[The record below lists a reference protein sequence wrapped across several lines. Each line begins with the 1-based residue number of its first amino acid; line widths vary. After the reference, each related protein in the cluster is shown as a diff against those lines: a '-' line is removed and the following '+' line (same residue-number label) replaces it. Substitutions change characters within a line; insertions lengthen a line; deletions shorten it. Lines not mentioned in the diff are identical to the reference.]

1 MNQVQLRRRL
11 GAVGPQAFQ
20 RIQNERLVQAL
31 VPRSLTFTFR
41 SQQAS
46 DTASRPQP
54 LFALSRQATNSATD
68 QDERIAHNAGANV
81 LAIDRNDGRF
91 LISGGADSTV
101 RLWDLENT
109 PTGASQHVLRPAA
122 SLTRSTPA
130 SHTHALTSIS
140 IYPFDPTPSTLLTT
154 AYDKTLKLTS
164 ITPSELLPV
173 HTFSLDYPP
182 FTHALSP
189 IPTSSPLVA
198 VGTAHPAIKLVD
210 LRSGLALHSLP
221 GHNGAV
227 YSVAWSPRHEH
238 VLASGAV
245 DGRVLFFDIRR
256 SQSAFASLDLDD
268 AIGVLP
274 PDHTP
279 DYSGRQPMDWNVR
292 AHGGPVTGLHWTSTG
307 DKLVTAGHDQ
317 RIRVWDAATG
327 RNDLVHFGPR
337 IRNERNSEFAP
348 LVSPAGFSKSGK
360 EALFW
365 ANDDGKGD
373 IFLFNMR
380 EGNMLETLRTP
391 GTARG
396 PAQARAGGIG
406 RLTTVGRINAMAWRS
421 NAASGGGVEMYSAH
435 GNGSIHCW
443 VGMPP
448 EEEEVEDEIDTM
460 DAAELDRKRK
470 RKRDLIGDIV
480 EGFTKKPVTFA

>member
-1 MNQVQLRRRL
+1 MNQLHLARRL
-11 GAVGPQAFQ
+11 GAASPQAFQ
-20 RIQNERLVQAL
+20 RAQNERLIQAL
-31 VPRSLTFTFR
+31 EPLSLSFNFR
-41 SQQAS
+41 THLSS
-46 DTASRPQP
+46 DGATRAPST
-54 LFALSRQATNSATD
+54 SWRQATNSATD
-68 QDERIAHNAGANV
+68 QEEHSAHNAGANV
-81 LAIDRNDGRF
+81 LAIDSNDGRF

-101 RLWDLENT
+101 RLWDIGSR
-109 PTGASQHVLRPAA
+109 PTAASQHVIRPTA
-122 SLTRSTPA
+122 SLMRSTPA

-164 ITPSELLPV
+164 IAPSELVPV
-173 HTFSLDYPP
+173 HTFSLDHAP
-182 FTHALSP
+182 FTHAISP
-189 IPTSSPLVA
+189 IPSSSPLVA
-198 VGTAHPAIKLVD
+198 VGTAHPAIKLID

-238 VLASGAV
+238 VLASGAT

-268 AIGVLP
+268 AIGVLS

-279 DYSGRQPMDWNVR
+279 DYGGRQAMDWNVR
-292 AHGGPVTGLHWTSTG
+292 AHGGPVTGLQWTSTG

-317 RIRVWDAATG
+317 RIRIWDAATG

-337 IRNERNSEFAP
+337 IRNERNGELAP
-348 LVSPAGFSKSGK
+348 LISPAGFGKSGK
-360 EALFW
+360 EVLFW
-365 ANDDGKGD
+365 ANDDSKGE
-373 IFLFNMR
+373 IFVFHMR
-380 EGNMLETLRTP
+380 EGNMLGTLRTP

-406 RLTTVGRINAMAWRS
+406 RFSTIGRINAMAWRV
-421 NAASGGGVEMYSAH
+421 NAASGGGVEIYSAH
-435 GNGSIHCW
+435 GNGTIHCW

-448 EEEEVEDEIDTM
+448 DEEEVEDKIDM
-460 DAAELDRKRK
+460 DAVEQDRKRK
-470 RKRDLIGDIV
+470 RKRDLIGDLV
-480 EGFTKKPVTFA
+480 EGLIKKPVIST

>member
-1 MNQVQLRRRL
+1 MNQLHLRRRL
-11 GAVGPQAFQ
+11 GAVSPQAFQ
-20 RIQNERLVQAL
+20 RIQNERLIEAL
-31 VPRSLTFTFR
+31 GPLSVSFNFRTQLVSDAATRIASTSLRST
-41 SQQAS
+41 
-46 DTASRPQP
+46 
-54 LFALSRQATNSATD
+54 TNLATD
-68 QDERIAHNAGANV
+68 QEELIAHKAGTNV
-81 LAIDRNDGRF
+81 LVIDRNEGRF
-91 LISGGADSTV
+91 LISGGADSTI
-101 RLWDLENT
+101 RLWDLESRL
-109 PTGASQHVLRPAA
+109 TGAIQHTLRPAA

-164 ITPSELLPV
+164 ITPSELVPV
-173 HTFSLDYPP
+173 HSFALDYAP

-189 IPTSSPLVA
+189 IPTSSPLIA
-198 VGTAHPAIKLVD
+198 VGTALPAIKLVD
-210 LRSGLALHSLP
+210 LRSGLASHALP

-227 YSVAWSPRHEH
+227 YSVAWSPRQEN
-238 VLASGAV
+238 VLASGAT

-268 AIGVLP
+268 AIGVLS

-279 DYSGRQPMDWNVR
+279 GYSGRPAMDWNIR
-292 AHGGPVTGLHWTSTG
+292 AHGGPVTGLCWTSSG
-307 DKLVTAGHDQ
+307 DKLVTVGHDQ

-348 LVSPAGFSKSGK
+348 LMSPAGFGAPGK
-360 EALFW
+360 EVLFW
-365 ANDDGKGD
+365 ANDDGKGE
-373 IFLFNMR
+373 IFVFNMR
-380 EGNMLETLRTP
+380 EGNMMGTLRTP

-396 PAQARAGGIG
+396 PAQARVGGIAKFNS
-406 RLTTVGRINAMAWRS
+406 VGRINAMAWRI

-435 GNGSIHCW
+435 ANGAIHCW

-448 EEEEVEDEIDTM
+448 DEEEIEDRIDM
-460 DAAELDRKRK
+460 DVVELDRKRK

-480 EGFTKKPVTFA
+480 EGFTKKPIAFT

>member
-1 MNQVQLRRRL
+1 MNQLLLRRHL
-11 GAVGPQAFQ
+11 GAVDPQAFQ

-31 VPRSLTFTFR
+31 KPLSVSFNFR
-41 SQQAS
+41 TQLGDDAAISAAS
-46 DTASRPQP
+46 TS
-54 LFALSRQATNSATD
+54 SRQNTNSATD
-68 QDERIAHNAGANV
+68 HEELIAHKAGANV

-91 LISGGADSTV
+91 LVSGGADSTV
-101 RLWDLENT
+101 RLWDLESR
-109 PTGASQHVLRPAA
+109 PPGATQHVLRPAA
-122 SLTRSTPA
+122 FLTRSTSA

-164 ITPSELLPV
+164 ITPSELVPI
-173 HTFSLDYPP
+173 HSFSLEYPP

-189 IPTSSPLVA
+189 IPTSSPLIA

-210 LRSGLALHSLP
+210 LRSGLSLHSLP
-221 GHNGAV
+221 GHNGTV
-227 YSVAWSPRHEH
+227 YSVAWSPRQEY
-238 VLASGAV
+238 VLASGAT

-256 SQSAFASLDLDD
+256 SQSAFASLDLED
-268 AIGVLP
+268 AIGVLT

-279 DYSGRQPMDWNVR
+279 NYSGRQAMDWNVR
-292 AHGGPVTGLHWTSTG
+292 AHGGPVTGLYWTSTG

-317 RIRVWDAATG
+317 RIRIWDAATG

-337 IRNERNSEFAP
+337 IRNERNSELSP
-348 LVSPAGFSKSGK
+348 LISPAGFGKSGK
-360 EALFW
+360 EVLFW
-365 ANDDGKGD
+365 ANDDSKGD
-373 IFLFNMR
+373 IFMFNMR
-380 EGNMLETLRTP
+380 EGNMLGTLRTP

-396 PAQARAGGIG
+396 PAQARAGGVG
-406 RLTTVGRINAMAWRS
+406 KFNSVGRINAMAWRI

-435 GNGSIHCW
+435 GNGVIHCW

-448 EEEEVEDEIDTM
+448 DEEEVEDKIDM
-460 DAAELDRKRK
+460 DAFELDRKRK

-480 EGFTKKPVTFA
+480 EGFTKKPVTFT

>member
-1 MNQVQLRRRL
+1 MNQLHLRRRL
-11 GAVGPQAFQ
+11 GAVSPQAFQ
-20 RIQNERLVQAL
+20 RIQNERLIQAL
-31 VPRSLTFTFR
+31 EPLSVSFSFRTQLVSDVATRIGSASWRSITN
-41 SQQAS
+41 
-46 DTASRPQP
+46 P
-54 LFALSRQATNSATD
+54 ATN
-68 QDERIAHNAGANV
+68 QEELIAHKAGANV
-81 LAIDRNDGRF
+81 LAIDRNEGRF
-91 LISGGADSTV
+91 LISGGADSTI
-101 RLWDLENT
+101 RLWDLESRS
-109 PTGASQHVLRPAA
+109 TGEIRHILRPAA

-164 ITPSELLPV
+164 ITPSELVPV
-173 HTFSLDYPP
+173 HSFSLDYAP

-210 LRSGLALHSLP
+210 LRSGLASHSLP
-221 GHNGAV
+221 GHNGTV
-227 YSVAWSPRHEH
+227 YSIAWSPRQEN
-238 VLASGAV
+238 VLASGAT

-268 AIGVLP
+268 AIGVLS

-279 DYSGRQPMDWNVR
+279 GYSGRPAMDWNIR
-292 AHGGPVTGLHWTSTG
+292 AHGGPVTGLCWTSSG

-348 LVSPAGFSKSGK
+348 LISPAGFGAPGK
-360 EALFW
+360 EVLFW
-365 ANDDGKGD
+365 ANDDGKGE
-373 IFLFNMR
+373 IFVFHMR
-380 EGNMLETLRTP
+380 EGNMLGTLRTA

-396 PAQARAGGIG
+396 PAQARVGGIG
-406 RLTTVGRINAMAWRS
+406 KFNSVGRINAMTWRI

-435 GNGSIHCW
+435 ANGAIHCW
-443 VGMPP
+443 VGVPP
-448 EEEEVEDEIDTM
+448 DEEEIEDQIDT
-460 DAAELDRKRK
+460 DAIEQDRKRK
-470 RKRDLIGDIV
+470 RKRDLVGDIV
-480 EGFTKKPVTFA
+480 DGFTKKPITFP

>member
-1 MNQVQLRRRL
+1 MNQLHLLRL
-11 GAVGPQAFQ
+11 GAVAPQAFQ
-20 RIQNERLVQAL
+20 RMQNERIVQAL
-31 VPRSLTFTFR
+31 EPLKLAFNLRTQLG
-41 SQQAS
+41 S
-46 DTASRPQP
+46 DAAIRPVSGP
-54 LFALSRQATNSATD
+54 LKQTTNPSID
-68 QDERIAHNAGANV
+68 REEPIAHNAGANV

-101 RLWDLENT
+101 RLWDLESR
-109 PTGASQHVLRPAA
+109 PTGATQHVLRPVA
-122 SLTRSTPA
+122 SLTRSTPG

-140 IYPFDPTPSTLLTT
+140 IYPFDPAPSTLLST

-164 ITPSELLPV
+164 ITASELVPV
-173 HTFSLDYPP
+173 HSFSLDFPP
-182 FTHALSP
+182 FTQALSP
-189 IPTSSPLVA
+189 IPSSSPLVA

-227 YSVAWSPRHEH
+227 YSVAWSPRQEH
-238 VLASGAV
+238 ILASGAT

-268 AIGVLP
+268 AIGVLS

-279 DYSGRQPMDWNVR
+279 GYSGRQAMDWNVR
-292 AHGGPVTGLHWTSTG
+292 AHGGPVTALRWTSTG

-317 RIRVWDAATG
+317 RIRIWDATTG

-337 IRNERNSEFAP
+337 IKNERNSEFAP
-348 LVSPAGFSKSGK
+348 LISPSGFGKSGK
-360 EALFW
+360 EVLFW
-365 ANDDGKGD
+365 ANDDSKGE
-373 IFLFNMR
+373 IFMFNMR
-380 EGNMLETLRTP
+380 EGNMMGTLRTP

-396 PAQARAGGIG
+396 PAQARIGGIG
-406 RLTTVGRINAMAWRS
+406 KFNSVGRINAMAWRI

-435 GNGSIHCW
+435 GNGAIHCW
-443 VGMPP
+443 VGTPP
-448 EEEEVEDEIDTM
+448 DEEELEDSIDM
-460 DAAELDRKRK
+460 DAVELDSKRK

-480 EGFTKKPVTFA
+480 EGLTKKPATFT

>member
-1 MNQVQLRRRL
+1 MNQLHLGRRL

-20 RIQNERLVQAL
+20 RMQNDRLVQAL
-31 VPRSLTFTFR
+31 EPLSLSFNFR
-41 SQQAS
+41 SQLAS
-46 DTASRPQP
+46 DAASSASSTP
-54 LFALSRQATNSATD
+54 LRQATNSATD
-68 QDERIAHNAGANV
+68 QEELIAHKAGANV

-101 RLWDLENT
+101 RLWDLESHPSAAT
-109 PTGASQHVLRPAA
+109 QGVLRPAA

-140 IYPFDPTPSTLLTT
+140 IYPFDPSPSTLLTT

-164 ITPSELLPV
+164 ITPSELVPV
-173 HTFSLDYPP
+173 HSFSLEYAP

-189 IPTSSPLVA
+189 IPTSSPLIA
-198 VGTAHPAIKLVD
+198 VGTALPAIKLVD

-227 YSVAWSPRHEH
+227 YSVAWSPRQEH
-238 VLASGAV
+238 ILASGGT

-268 AIGVLP
+268 AIGVLS

-279 DYSGRQPMDWNVR
+279 GYSGRQAMGWHVR
-292 AHGGPVTGLHWTSTG
+292 AHGGPVTGLCWTSTG

-337 IRNERNSEFAP
+337 IRNERNGEFAP
-348 LVSPAGFSKSGK
+348 LISLAGFGKSGK
-360 EALFW
+360 EVMFW
-365 ANDDGKGD
+365 ANDDSKGE
-373 IFLFNMR
+373 IFVFNMR
-380 EGNMLETLRTP
+380 EGNMLGTLRTL

-396 PAQARAGGIG
+396 PAQARAAGIG
-406 RLTTVGRINAMAWRS
+406 KFNSVGRINSMAWRI

-435 GNGSIHCW
+435 GNGAIHCW

-448 EEEEVEDEIDTM
+448 DEEEVEDKIDT
-460 DAAELDRKRK
+460 DAIELDRKRK

-480 EGFTKKPVTFA
+480 EGLTKKPVTFT